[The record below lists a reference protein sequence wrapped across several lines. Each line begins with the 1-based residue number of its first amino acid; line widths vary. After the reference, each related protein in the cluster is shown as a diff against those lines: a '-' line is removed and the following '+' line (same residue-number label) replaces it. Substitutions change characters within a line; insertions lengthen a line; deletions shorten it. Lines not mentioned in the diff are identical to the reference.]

1 MLELF
6 KYGPPCLHA
15 CLVRIYNAILCTG
28 QFDTSWRHTLFTMV
42 PKSGDLQ
49 QTKNWRPIAILKI
62 TYKIFAK
69 MLHDRLQPLLET
81 EQSMDQVGFQRGTG
95 IDHALAV
102 FETVCGKSIEWNCEI
117 WFASL
122 DLTKAFDRVEHNQL
136 FEALREQHVP
146 QPYIALLRAIYSSQ
160 SGAVHGGRPFDI
172 QRGVKQGDILSPL
185 LFNAALECALRK
197 WKGKCEHHG
206 IAMDHHERLTNIRY
220 ADDLM
225 LYARSLPALV
235 EMIETLSWELHQIG
249 LQLNAAKSKI
259 FTTKQLDHPMY
270 VEVSQDLVHVLHEG
284 SFPQVS
290 WQTHPWEP
298 ETAWLCGIISSQ
310 DNRLGKIQQTSD
322 HTYKQTRE
330 FEIAFEILQC
340 CCHASHTFQFAHVGT
355 DESAVRKH
363 QCTTAQNVAIN
374 CWLGAGEWRGL
385 V

>member
-1 MLELF
+1 
-6 KYGPPCLHA
+6 
-15 CLVRIYNAILCTG
+15 
-28 QFDTSWRHTLFTMV
+28 MV

-235 EMIETLSWELHQIG
+235 EMIETLVCNLMQPKAKYSQQNSWI
-249 LQLNAAKSKI
+249 
-259 FTTKQLDHPMY
+259 T
-270 VEVSQDLVHVLHEG
+270 
-284 SFPQVS
+284 
-290 WQTHPWEP
+290 
-298 ETAWLCGIISSQ
+298 
-310 DNRLGKIQQTSD
+310 
-322 HTYKQTRE
+322 
-330 FEIAFEILQC
+330 QC
-340 CCHASHTFQFAHVGT
+340 MLKCRRIWCMFFM
-355 DESAVRKH
+355 
-363 QCTTAQNVAIN
+363 
-374 CWLGAGEWRGL
+374 RGL
-385 V
+385 PTSILADTSLGT